1 MYKRQH
7 LTSSK
12 ARVLAHYAS
21 EFYAGTPAVVE
32 NSFGKGQAWYVG
44 TRLDHDGLSQVID
57 RVVEKTYLKRLCTEK
72 TDLEITRRVR
82 NGQELYFVLNMR
94 NEARPLPV
102 ELQQAG
108 FIDILTQAAP
118 KARLKPWDV
127 EILKRTMTD

>member
-1 MYKRQH
+1 MATD

-32 NSFGKGQAWYVG
+32 NSFGRGQAWYVG

-57 RVVEKTYLKRLCTEK
+57 RVVEKTDLKRLCTEK

-118 KARLKPWDV
+118 KAQLKPWDV